1 MEYKEG
7 DIVRV
12 VLYKQ
17 PDLNENILKE
27 NTCYPPITEKEMEVI
42 LNGLIVNRVS
52 ENEYIVAYVVD
63 KKIIQQSMIL

>member
-17 PDLNENILKE
+17 PAINYNDMLEGKLIPA
-27 NTCYPPITEKEMEVI
+27 YTEKDLEVI
-42 LNGLIVNRVS
+42 LNALIVKRVG
-52 ENEYIVAYVVD
+52 EKEYIVAYVVNGE
-63 KKIIQQSMIL
+63 IIKEAIIL